1 MSLREK
7 ISALGTRK
15 QNSILSASLV
25 LGITFGLSAIL
36 GLLRSKFLY
45 AHFYSCCLL
54 DLDAYNAA
62 FRLPDLIFKL
72 LVTGALS
79 ASFIPVYS
87 NYLHKDE
94 KLANK
99 IASNVIN
106 LLFLVFLAI
115 SITAFIFAP
124 FFNSLIAAGFNDQ
137 QQILMTNLSRI
148 LLFAQIFFLLSNF
161 ITGILQVHQIF
172 IISSISPLIYNIFII
187 LSIFTLTPA
196 FGIYGVTYGAVVGAF
211 FHFAIQL
218 PTLRKTGFQYSLILK
233 TKFEGIREIVHLMIP
248 RTLSLGLGEIENTI
262 TLFFASGLAAGSISI
277 LNLAL
282 QIMYLPSRIFGTTV
296 GQASLPILSKN
307 IARNEIDIFR
317 NTVRKTIL
325 QSLFIALPLTT
336 LLLVHRVAI
345 IRLAFGAK
353 QFPWSAT
360 LLTAKTLAFLTPAI
374 AAQAVIQIL
383 IRAFYALHDTK
394 TPLKVSFLSLLTNI
408 GTAFFFVNFT
418 DLGILGLA
426 ISASIGNLVQCFGL
440 LFFFV
445 KAIDGSDWNITF
457 IRFFK
462 ILTTS
467 AIMGLTIWLSLKFFD
482 LFVLDTSK
490 TFNLLILFIL
500 SSLVGVISYFF
511 TAKQIHLE
519 EYQDYQRYFQKGLRF
534 FSSKR

>member
-7 ISALGTRK
+7 IATLGTKK

-25 LGITFGLSAIL
+25 LGITFALSAVL

-45 AHFYSCCLL
+45 AHFYNCCLL
-54 DLDAYNAA
+54 ELDAYNAA

-79 ASFIPVYS
+79 ASFIPVFS
-87 NYLHKDE
+87 GYLHKDE

-106 LLFLVFLAI
+106 LLIAVFLVIAAL
-115 SITAFIFAP
+115 AFIFAP
-124 FFNSLIAAGFNDQ
+124 SLNSLIAAGFTDQ
-137 QQILMTNLSRI
+137 QQVLMSSLTRI

-172 IISSISPLIYNIFII
+172 IVSAVSPLIYNFFII
-187 LSIFTLTPA
+187 LSIFTLAPT
-196 FGIYGVTYGAVVGAF
+196 FGIYGATYGAVVGAF

-218 PTLRKTGFQYSLILK
+218 PALRKTGFKYSLIFK
-233 TKFEGIREIVHLMIP
+233 PKFTGVREILNLMLP

-262 TLFFASGLAAGSISI
+262 TLFFASGLAAGSISL

-317 NTVRKTIL
+317 NTVRKTML

-336 LLLVHRVAI
+336 ILLVHRVAV

-353 QFPWSAT
+353 QFPWPAT

-383 IRAFYALHDTK
+383 IRSFYALHDTK
-394 TPLKVSFLSLLTNI
+394 TPLKVSFLSLLANVVS
-408 GTAFFFVNFT
+408 AFLFVNFT
-418 DLGILGLA
+418 DLGVLGLA

-440 LFFFV
+440 LFFFI
-445 KAIDGSDWNITF
+445 KAIDGHDWSSTF
-457 IRFFK
+457 VKFGK
-462 ILTTS
+462 IIIAS
-467 AIMGLTIWLSLKFFD
+467 VVMGVSTWFSLKIFD
-482 LFVLDTSK
+482 LFILDTSK
-490 TFNLLILFIL
+490 TLNLLVLFIL
-500 SSLVGVISYFF
+500 STTVGTIFYFAS
-511 TAKQIHLE
+511 AKLLKLD
-519 EYQDYQRYFQKGLRF
+519 EYQDYQSIFKKGLQIF
-534 FSSKR
+534 QTKR